1 MPPLGLGLEGTMP
14 LPTFL
19 FLILAVIVAAG
30 LSIALVQLTGAS
42 LVWLALFALLAAWGV
57 RSLKWL

>member
-1 MPPLGLGLEGTMP
+1 MP

-30 LSIALVQLTGAS
+30 LSIALVQMTGAS
-42 LVWLALFALLAAWGV
+42 LVWLGLFALIAAWGV
-57 RSLKWL
+57 RGFKWL